1 MSSPSSWTP
10 GSAWTVDP
18 DDPRAPPEDVWD
30 ALSPAERKRIVD
42 SLPSEF
48 PYSEAQPP
56 EGDAHFKAKTATR
69 EVLDGY
75 FARVGRRVYLACE
88 LPIYYPGESHFAPD
102 VLAVLDVATHERE
115 KWVVKDEGKGLDLV
129 VEVLVSGRRRKDLE
143 ENVARYARLG
153 IAEYFVFDRA
163 RLRLHGYR
171 LPQPTARV
179 YQPIVPQGGFYASR
193 VLGLDLRIEG
203 TRLRFFHGAAAIP
216 DANELIASLEKM
228 IDEVEPR
235 IAAAEEQARAAEE
248 HTRVAEEHTRAADE
262 RADEEA
268 RLRVEAERRL
278 ADALAEIARLEA
290 ERSRS

>member
-30 ALSPAERKRIVD
+30 ALSPTERKRVVD

-48 PYSEAQPP
+48 PCSEAQPP

-102 VLAVLDVATHERE
+102 VLAVVDVATHERE
-115 KWVVKDEGKGLDLV
+115 KWVVKDEGKGLDLA
-129 VEVLVSGRRRKDLE
+129 VEVLVSGRGRKDLE
-143 ENVARYARLG
+143 DNVARCARLG

-235 IAAAEEQARAAEE
+235 IAAAEEQAR
-248 HTRVAEEHTRAADE
+248 VAEM
-262 RADEEA
+262 RADDEA
-268 RLRVEAERRL
+268 RLRAEAERRL